1 MSLFKLNLAYRC
13 LVFERL
19 TQPVLMQE
27 AQSYA
32 TVLN

>member
-19 TQPVLMQE
+19 TQPEIIQE
-27 AQSYA
+27 VQSYA
-32 TVLN
+32 TDLN